1 MATQLHEICIL
12 VFTFAG
18 KSELGGSVL
27 DTTRSG
33 IPEAVRNFLHSSIN
47 TVEQLESLLLM
58 RKNRD
63 HEFSVALLVEKQY
76 TSELAATTTL
86 GSLVASGLA
95 RPTENGTYIYNAGPE
110 VDAVIEQLEKLYR
123 SRRVSVISTIYNRP

>member
-1 MATQLHEICIL
+1 
-12 VFTFAG
+12 
-18 KSELGGSVL
+18 L

-33 IPEAVRNFLHSSIN
+33 IPDAVRNFLHSSIN

-63 HEFSVALLVEKQY
+63 HEFSVALLIEKQY

-95 RPTENGTYIYNAGPE
+95 RTTENGTYIYNAGPE
-110 VDAVIEQLEKLYR
+110 VDAVVEQLEKLYR